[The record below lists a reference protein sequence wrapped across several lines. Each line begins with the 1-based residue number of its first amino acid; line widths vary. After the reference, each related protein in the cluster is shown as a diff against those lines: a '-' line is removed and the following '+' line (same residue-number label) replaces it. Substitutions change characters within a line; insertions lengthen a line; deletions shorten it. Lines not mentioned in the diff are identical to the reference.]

1 MKKLKKISNSKKIK
15 EGIYLGTGEQQ

>member
-15 EGIYLGTGEQQ
+15 EGIYFGTGEQQ